1 MLTVC
6 LITPG
11 DVANLLGGYRYHTG
25 DQPGHVVRPR
35 YCDEA
40 KVGRLNRSADVFVLL
55 SWDSRHNIVVIV
67 AGQVH
72 DTGLG

>member
-6 LITPG
+6 LITPR
-11 DVANLLGGYRYHTG
+11 DVAILLGGYRYHTG
-25 DQPGHVVRPR
+25 DQPGHVVRHG

-40 KVGRLNRSADVFVLL
+40 KVGRLNRSADMFVYCHGTVDTTLFFIL
-55 SWDSRHNIVVIV
+55 